1 MFIPKRV
8 HVVSFGERLVQK
20 IPPPQKKLQ
29 KVVIEINKN
38 ELSAKFEGVN
48 VKALFNLLN
57 F

>member
-20 IPPPQKKLQ
+20 IKKKKKLQ